1 MSYILNTQQAD
12 KVLGA
17 LAEKY
22 GVYAP
27 KRFVNQGRYSATD
40 SIRYD
45 KVSSASEIVW
55 QVKSDYPA
63 KEVINPIQQAIFYFT
78 EDEYRASKAKEQ
90 PVLIFARPCDI
101 NAQKIQAKILAGN
114 GGFTDMYYERMRER
128 LSRLSGWRGVLP
140 ALGLGMLSPF
150 CSCSIIPIMMGF
162 LASGVPLPCC
172 LVFLSSASA
181 LNLTAL
187 SAVFA
192 GFPLPFALWYVGCAL
207 GVSLAASQLAGSF
220 GAASLV
226 HMDRLQVEHSH
237 HHHEQKPMSRLRTA
251 LCSAGNVYRN
261 VWLFMLAGVVCSSLL
276 TAFASEETIRALL
289 VGQPL
294 ALPLAALAGGVL
306 HSDVFSRPS
315 DPGSS
320 PATAPACC
328 WARCSAACWRRCAW
342 GSDAVRT

>member
-1 MSYILNTQQAD
+1 MTQTPLHGHFSLTAWPLEALLEAPLERLGLSESLVHPILHALADFLDISILVLAVVAVISYIQTFI
-12 KVLGA
+12 
-17 LAEKY
+17 
-22 GVYAP
+22 P
-27 KRFVNQGRYSATD
+27 
-40 SIRYD
+40 
-45 KVSSASEIVW
+45 
-55 QVKSDYPA
+55 
-63 KEVINPIQQAIFYFT
+63 
-78 EDEYRASKAKEQ
+78 
-90 PVLIFARPCDI
+90 
-101 NAQKIQAKILAGN
+101 
-114 GGFTDMYYERMRER
+114 YERMRER

-207 GVSLAASQLAGSF
+207 GVSLIASQLAGSF

-306 HSDVFSRPS
+306 HSDVFSILPIAQMLVGYSLPVGLCFLLATMLFSIAEWALLAQAFRPRLI
-315 DPGSS
+315 
-320 PATAPACC
+320 ARYCACLLLGALLC
-328 WARCSAACWRRCAW
+328 GLLAALCV
-342 GSDAVRT
+342 GF